1 MSKRSNFEKIP
12 KEFYPTTDK
21 KVLKETFLELIEGKT
36 YAEPC
41 WGEGDLE
48 DLLRGEAT
56 CGWRSDIR
64 DTSPVSKQMSGLDV
78 TPYDVR
84 DCDLIVT
91 NPPFSKG
98 VLLPLLDHFITLKP
112 TWLLLPAGYMNNVYF
127 GPYMKKCSK
136 VISIGRVCWFPVG
149 GKRVASTDDFCW
161 YYWEKDAS
169 ETQTIFIGRG

>member
-1 MSKRSNFEKIP
+1 MGKRSNFPKKE
-12 KEFYPTTDK
+12 KEFYGTVDK
-21 KVLKETFLELIEGKT
+21 KVLKESFLELIEGKT

-64 DTSPVSKQMSGLDV
+64 DTSPISKQMSGLEV

-84 DCDLIVT
+84 DCDLIIT

-112 TWLLLPAGYMNNVYF
+112 TWLLLPADYMHNAYF
-127 GPYMKKCSK
+127 KPYMEKCSK
-136 VISIGRVCWFPVG
+136 VVTIGRICWFPVD
-149 GKRVASTDDFCW
+149 GKRVASTDNFCW
-161 YYWEKDAS
+161 YYWKKNATSD
-169 ETQTIFIGRG
+169 TQTVFLT